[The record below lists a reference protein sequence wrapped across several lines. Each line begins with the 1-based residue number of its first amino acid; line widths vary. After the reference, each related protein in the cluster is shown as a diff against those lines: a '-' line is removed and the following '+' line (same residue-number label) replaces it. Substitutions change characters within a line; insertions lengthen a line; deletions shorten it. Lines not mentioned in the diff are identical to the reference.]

1 MKFQL
6 ENGGKRFRSLFKNWK
21 NSNQK
26 MEEKWI
32 QIIIG
37 KKVQLQN
44 GNNSK
49 WKMKNINKSP
59 ITNGNENP
67 IRKWK

>member
-1 MKFQL
+1 MHL
-6 ENGGKRFRSLFKNWK
+6 RIR
-21 NSNQK
+21 
-26 MEEKWI
+26 
-32 QIIIG
+32 

-49 WKMKNINKSP
+49 CKIKNRNKSP

-67 IRKWK
+67 IRK